1 MKAMGSKVHNIMV
14 TENGTKILEQLDG
27 VPSSKLKDV
36 LTDLRQR
43 HGSATVLVDG
53 KDISAALVPT
63 KPKRAREVT
72 IRPTKPEPEP
82 APQGKARGKEWDG
95 VELAHHMLWESYERA
110 AFIQSFML
118 EQMSSTALEMN
129 RKFCDQVQEHQDRFQ
144 AAMQKLDVMGWE
156 HKMIEHETAGRRL
169 SAHFRRMAA
178 DERKEDES
186 PLDWLEGFARGLG
199 RAFAAFGDG
208 SDDTN

>member
-1 MKAMGSKVHNIMV
+1 MV
-14 TENGTKILEQLDG
+14 TANAKVLEQLDG
-27 VPSSKLKDV
+27 VPAGRLKELLV
-36 LTDLRQR
+36 ELRER
-43 HGSATVLVDG
+43 HGPDATLLVDG
-53 KDISAALVPT
+53 KDVSAALVPT
-63 KPKRAREVT
+63 KPKPDREAPPRPKRAREVT
-72 IRPTKPEPEP
+72 VRQSPLSKGEA
-82 APQGKARGKEWDG
+82 APRGKEWEG

-110 AFIQSFML
+110 AFIQSYML
-118 EQMSSTALEMN
+118 EQMTSNALEMN

-144 AAMQKLDVMGWE
+144 AAMQKLDVMSWE

-178 DERKEDES
+178 DERKEDDS
-186 PLDWLEGFARGLG
+186 PLDWLEGVARGLG

>member
-1 MKAMGSKVHNIMV
+1 MKSMGSKVHNIMV

-36 LTDLRQR
+36 LADLHQR

-53 KDISAALVPT
+53 KDISSALVPT
-63 KPKRAREVT
+63 KPKRGREVT
-72 IRPTKPEPEP
+72 VRAAKPEPEP
-82 APQGKARGKEWDG
+82 ASQGKVRGKEWDG

-118 EQMSSTALEMN
+118 EQMSNTAVEMN
-129 RKFCDQVQEHQDRFQ
+129 RKFCDQVQEHQERFQ
-144 AAMQKLDVMGWE
+144 AAMQKLDVMSWE

-169 SAHFRRMAA
+169 SSHFRRMAA
-178 DERKEDES
+178 DERKEDDT
-186 PLDWLEGFARGLG
+186 PLDWLEGVARGLG